1 LLLINISP
9 KSPRNGKNDAHNG
22 LSENQFSVNFFN
34 GKQVFMI
41 KRYVIKVSHDHTGS
55 FSLKAIVPDNASY
68 DTVIFL
74 FNKTISFFF

>member
-1 LLLINISP
+1 
-9 KSPRNGKNDAHNG
+9 
-22 LSENQFSVNFFN
+22 
-34 GKQVFMI
+34 MI

-74 FNKTISFFF
+74 FNKTIIIFFNAKNCGKRLYLL